1 MEPPFCTLQIN
12 FRLGKKPYPQSGV
25 FDRGIPVFERFFCKS
40 AVQRKKNHEKKQFD
54 QKKTPFLTRENR
66 KIKLKNRS
74 QTTQDVVFL
83 HEKRIEFQC
92 PAANCF
98 LKLFFVRLAMILA
111 PGTHILTPKQRKN
124 GAKERRFLSFRSK
137 NRYYV

>member
-1 MEPPFCTLQIN
+1 MEPPFLYFADKFPLGEETLSTI
-12 FRLGKKPYPQSGV
+12 GV

-74 QTTQDVVFL
+74 QTT
-83 HEKRIEFQC
+83 
-92 PAANCF
+92 
-98 LKLFFVRLAMILA
+98 
-111 PGTHILTPKQRKN
+111 
-124 GAKERRFLSFRSK
+124 
-137 NRYYV
+137 